1 MLFAAVLGTFR
12 TSPFRRMS
20 ALRQKDIPTKSVLTP
35 KRTLGL
41 SSAVAPRN
49 HVQVRPAHFFNS
61 RPRYA
66 NVGEQPVIKFEKL
79 PVLVSSFPPQGY
91 SGQPRKRA
99 FPEPSQV
106 RKRG

>member
-1 MLFAAVLGTFR
+1 MGLFPR
-12 TSPFRRMS
+12 
-20 ALRQKDIPTKSVLTP
+20 LTP

-49 HVQVRPAHFFNS
+49 HVQVRPAHFFHS

-66 NVGEQPVIKFEKL
+66 NVGEQMVIEVEKL
-79 PVLVSSFPPQGY
+79 PVLVSSFQPQRY
-91 SGQPRKRA
+91 SGQPRKRD

-106 RKRG
+106 PKQG